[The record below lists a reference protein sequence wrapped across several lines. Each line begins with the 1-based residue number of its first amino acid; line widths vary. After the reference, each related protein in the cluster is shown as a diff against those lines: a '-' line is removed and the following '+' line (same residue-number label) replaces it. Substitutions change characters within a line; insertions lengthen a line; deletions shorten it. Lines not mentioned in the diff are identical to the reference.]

1 MRLLY
6 FGDKHER
13 VTSPENRLDD
23 FRETQRKKTQEIISI
38 GKKYGVTAFL
48 QPGDFF
54 DSPNPPL
61 DFVAEVMEQWTGCN
75 LFEVFAKYVV
85 GAITQEEAMQAVKD
99 YVPIIGVAGN
109 HELFGGNLK
118 TLPKTAIGFIN
129 KMGLMRFAT
138 KEDPYFFYTDDGLK
152 VAITGTH
159 YHIDIDHPDYLDD
172 YIVEEKL
179 GDFHIH
185 IVHGMLSDRSMGKH
199 IRHTLIDHIKHT
211 KADLTITGHDHIGFP
226 LIEVDGKFFVNPGAP
241 IRMSNDLKEINRT
254 PQVMLI
260 DITKAGGLRIQ
271 MIPLQSAQKGE
282 LVLSRQK
289 IAEKKKREERLE
301 EFKRAVRD
309 ANIKRS
315 TDIVEIIRDLAD
327 DKSIPIDV
335 RNEVLDRI
343 SEKKKEMNSDFSGV
357 VQEAYVTK
365 IVLENFQSHGYTE
378 LDCSREL
385 NIFVGES
392 RQGKT
397 AVLRAFQ
404 WVYENKPSGRRII
417 KTGEDYAK
425 VTLYLSNG
433 YVISRYMERK
443 QNGKNG
449 YYITDPATGE
459 TSFHNT
465 KILPEVQKLLGYT
478 PFVIDSDLQ
487 FNLNFMKQGAGW
499 FLIGDQFTAPVR
511 AKIIGAIYGTQYA
524 DAVSRELDADEK
536 RIHEKIRE
544 CQSEIG
550 SLDEQIQAYR
560 YLEELG
566 NTISR
571 VEHLLKEVEELKQRK
586 EKILSLLQKR
596 RQLEEVI
603 EENQRVLSRLNH
615 IEQLLFMFEQLKLD
629 VAKRNQLVHLI
640 EKRTEIATKYR
651 LLEESLHATRHLD
664 TTKQEFEALRDLVAR
679 RNELKKATERRQKIL
694 ILIQDENEIL
704 DKTRGVDEA
713 LKIHHEIQQN
723 LLQRKEWKDKV
734 ERTKRLEENIHGIRF
749 KLQAIEETLGRTKA
763 LELAK
768 QLYEEMRVVLD
779 RKEKINKLLEART
792 RLSSQIVIEDANIKK
807 YTEEMN
813 RLIHKYQSL
822 LEEAGSCPVCHGTID
837 KQTAKR
843 IVQEYQTA

>member
-23 FRETQRKKTQEIISI
+23 FKETQRKKTQEIISI

-61 DFVAEVMEQWTGCN
+61 DFVAEVMEQWTGYN

-85 GAITQEEAMQAVKD
+85 GAITQEEAMQAVKN

-138 KEDPYFFYTDDGLK
+138 KEDPYYFYTEDGLK

-179 GDFHIH
+179 GDYHIH
-185 IVHGMLSDRSMGKH
+185 IVHGMLSDKSMGKH
-199 IRHTLIDHIKHT
+199 VRHTLVDHIKHT
-211 KADLTITGHDHIGFP
+211 KADLTISGHDHIGFP
-226 LIEVDGKFFVNPGAP
+226 LIELDGKYFVNPGAP
-241 IRMSNDLKEINRT
+241 VRMSNDLKEINRT

-260 DITKAGGLRIQ
+260 EITKADGMRIQ

-282 LVLSRQK
+282 LVLNRRK
-289 IAEKKKREERLE
+289 IVERKKREERLE
-301 EFKRAVRD
+301 EFKKAVRD
-309 ANIKRS
+309 AGIKRS

-327 DKSIPIDV
+327 NKAIPTDI

-343 SEKKKEMNSDFSGV
+343 SEKKKEMNSDFSGG
-357 VQEAYVTK
+357 VQEAYVDK
-365 IVLENFQSHGYTE
+365 IILENFQSHGYTE
-378 LDCSREL
+378 LDCSRGL

-417 KTGEDYAK
+417 KKGEDYAK
-425 VTLYLSNG
+425 VTLHLSNG

-459 TSFHNT
+459 MSFHNT

-478 PFVIDSDLQ
+478 PFVIDNDLQ

-536 RIHEKIRE
+536 RINEKIRE
-544 CQSEIG
+544 CQSEIS
-550 SLDEQIQAYR
+550 SLDERIQEYG

-566 NTISR
+566 DTISR
-571 VEHLLKEVEELKQRK
+571 VEHLLKEIEELNARK
-586 EKILSLLQKR
+586 EKILALLQKR
-596 RQLEEVI
+596 KQLEEVI
-603 EENQRVLSRLNH
+603 EENEKVLSRLNH
-615 IEQLLFMFEQLKLD
+615 IEQLSLMFEQMKLEA
-629 VAKRNQLVHLI
+629 AKRNQLVYLV
-640 EKRTEIATKYR
+640 EKRNEIATKYK

-664 TTKQEFEALRDLVAR
+664 TAKQEFETLKDLVTR
-679 RNELKKATERRQKIL
+679 RNELKKATDRRDKIL
-694 ILIQDENEIL
+694 TLIKDEEEIL
-704 DKTRGVDEA
+704 DKTREVDEA
-713 LKIHHEIQQN
+713 VKMLHEIQQH
-723 LLQRKEWKDKV
+723 LLQRKEWKDKS
-734 ERTKRLEENIHGIRF
+734 ERAKRLEENMKNTRF
-749 KLQAIEETLGRTKA
+749 KLQAIEETLDETKA
-763 LELAK
+763 LEQAK
-768 QLYEEMRVVLD
+768 QLYDELQMILE
-779 RKEKINKLLEART
+779 RKEKIKKLWETRT
-792 RLSSQIVIEDANIKK
+792 RLSSQIAIEDANIKK
-807 YTEEMN
+807 HSEEMS
-813 RLIHKYQSL
+813 RLVDKYQSL
-822 LEEAGSCPVCHGTID
+822 LEKAGSCPVCHGTID